1 MPNNRLG
8 RELKDGWP
16 RRKALAVVMILVPQ
30 SHCEQAF
37 LGAFEA
43 AKRTEMER
51 DVASK
56 FFTGLAQLR
65 CNGHL
70 EAFGLGGIG
79 GMNGEMVG

>member
-1 MPNNRLG
+1 MDG
-8 RELKDGWP
+8 RGEKLWPWSWSSCLK
-16 RRKALAVVMILVPQ
+16 AI
-30 SHCEQAF
+30 CEQAF

-79 GMNGEMVG
+79 GMNGEMVGWTQSAKGK